1 MDTDQ
6 LGIIFPQIL
15 IPDKKVN
22 KQKWSVIAC
31 DQFTSNEDY
40 WIKTART
47 VGGSPSSYHII
58 VPELFLKSGDAGE
71 RIAHAKQT
79 MRDYIEDGVL
89 VSLPE
94 GIVMV
99 ERETPHGTRV
109 GVVLAVDL
117 EQYDIDASK
126 KPLIRA
132 TERTVT
138 ERLPVRI
145 SLREDAV
152 LECPHVML
160 LINDIKDTV
169 IAPVYQVR
177 EKFSKIYSTPLMQNG
192 GHVQGWFIDDPA
204 VLSGVKDALA
214 RLKAQ
219 SRDNMLFAVGDG
231 NHSLAAA
238 KAVWDRRKGLMTPEE
253 RAQSPLRYALC
264 EVVNLYDPGITVHPI
279 HRVMFNVQDVSSALR
294 TLVSIFNRTGQEAH
308 MMYTRG
314 TRAQKKEGV
323 HTILFESKMSKGHI
337 EVTKPNHPLASQT
350 LTEALDMLAE
360 ELPKASI
367 DYIHGDDEFHALAR
381 SHASLG
387 FIMEP
392 MQKNDIFDNVI
403 EYGVLPKK
411 SFSLGMAEEKRY
423 YFECRLI
430 VEAEDEAPEEEEP
443 EELELEELE
452 PVYTETQDPQETM
465 EIPVEQD
472 EEVPSEPDEALV
484 EQDEEVPSEPDEEA
498 LSELYEE
505 APEDMEEETRVSR
518 KPRRGFFGRKRD

>member
-22 KQKWSVIAC
+22 KQKWSIIAC

-47 VGGSPSSYHII
+47 VGGAPSSYHII
-58 VPELFLKSGDAGE
+58 VPELFLKDGNVGE
-71 RIAHAKQT
+71 RIEHAKQT
-79 MRDYIEDGVL
+79 MRDYIDDGVL

-94 GIVMV
+94 GIMLV
-99 ERETPHGTRV
+99 ERETPYGTRV
-109 GVVLAVDL
+109 GVMLAVDL
-117 EQYDIDASK
+117 EQYDIDASN

-138 ERLPVRI
+138 DRLPVRI
-145 SLREDAV
+145 SLRENAV

-160 LINDIKDTV
+160 MINDIKDTV

-177 EKFSKIYSTPLMQNG
+177 ERFSKIYSTPLMQNG

-204 VLSGVKDALA
+204 VLSGVTDALA

-219 SRDNMLFAVGDG
+219 CRDNMLFAVGDG

-238 KAVWDRRKGLMTPEE
+238 KAVWDKRKDNMSPEE

-279 HRVMFNVQDVSSALR
+279 HRIVFNVPDVSNALR
-294 TLVSIFNRTGQEAH
+294 TLVSILNRTGQEAH

-323 HTILFESKMSKGHI
+323 HTIIFESKMSKGHI
-337 EVTKPNHPLASQT
+337 DVTKPKHQMVSQT
-350 LTEALDMLAE
+350 LTEALDLLAE
-360 ELPKASI
+360 ELPKARI
-367 DYIHGDDEFHALAR
+367 DYIHGDEEFHALAR

-411 SFSLGMAEEKRY
+411 AFSLGMAEEKRY

-430 VEAEDEAPEEEEP
+430 VEAEDDEPEAEAPEVEEPVREEEI
-443 EELELEELE
+443 LE
-452 PVYTETQDPQETM
+452 PREEA
-465 EIPVEQD
+465 VEQD
-472 EEVPSEPDEALV
+472 ADTYEEPDTQMSE
-484 EQDEEVPSEPDEEA
+484 EQDTEEA
-498 LSELYEE
+498 
-505 APEDMEEETRVSR
+505 EDMEEEVDTRAAR
-518 KPRRGFFGRKRD
+518 KPRRGLFGRKRD

>member
-40 WIKTART
+40 WIKTARQ
-47 VGGSPSSYHII
+47 VGGAPSSYHII
-58 VPELFLKSGDAGE
+58 VPELFLKDGDAGE

-94 GIVMV
+94 GLMLV
-99 ERETPHGTRV
+99 ERETPYGTRV

-138 ERLPVRI
+138 ERLPIRV

-160 LINDIKDTV
+160 LINDIKDSV

-192 GHVQGWFIDDPA
+192 GHVQGWFIDEPT
-204 VLSGVKDALA
+204 VLDRFKGALA
-214 RLKAQ
+214 RLKEQ

-238 KAVWDRRKGLMTPEE
+238 KAVWDKRKEMMSPEE
-253 RAQSPLRYALC
+253 RAHSPLRYALC

-279 HRVMFNVQDVSSALR
+279 HRIVFNVPDVSNTLR

-308 MMYTRG
+308 MMFTRG

-337 EVTKPNHPLASQT
+337 EVTKPKHALVSQT
-350 LTEALDMLAE
+350 LTEGLDLLAE
-360 ELPKASI
+360 ELPKARI
-367 DYIHGDDEFHALAR
+367 DYIHGDEEFHALAR

-392 MQKNDIFDNVI
+392 MQKNEIFDNVI

-411 SFSLGMAEEKRY
+411 AFSLGMAEEKRY

-430 VEAEDEAPEEEEP
+430 VEAEDDDEPEEE
-443 EELELEELE
+443 
-452 PVYTETQDPQETM
+452 PVMTEASEETQESV
-465 EIPVEQD
+465 EASAEQD
-472 EEVPSEPDEALV
+472 VDEPAEQSEQAPVNHEAADV
-484 EQDEEVPSEPDEEA
+484 Q
-498 LSELYEE
+498 
-505 APEDMEEETRVSR
+505 EDNTKRASR
-518 KPRRGFFGRKRD
+518 KPRRGLFGRKRD